1 VPVIEYYQQPQ
12 FQPFSLEH
20 PDNSSNRAGVML
32 VHGFTGTPADMRPLA
47 EALHQHD
54 VDCHVP
60 MHPGMAAD
68 IANMKTMT
76 AETWRGSILERWAEH
91 TRRYQRSVLIGYSM
105 GGAAALQMAFQTRPD
120 LLILIAPFVRINDR
134 RAIFLPLVK
143 HMVKEFRLLGSLDFD
158 DDGVRQ
164 WFRIA
169 LPGVDLDDPE
179 TRRTVRDESGI
190 ASPVIDELRKFGAMG
205 RRDAPTVTAPVV
217 VIQGHQDVVVNPRHT
232 RDLVDSF
239 QNLQAYHEIPGDHLI
254 TLDTVPSW
262 PTVRSLVLGESS
274 SMIRPSSHV

>member
-1 VPVIEYYQQPQ
+1 MIEYYQHPQ
-12 FQPFSLEH
+12 FQPFALEQ
-20 PDNSSNRAGVML
+20 PENSDERPGVML

-47 EALHQHD
+47 EALFQHG
-54 VDCHVP
+54 VNCHVP
-60 MHPGMAAD
+60 MHPGMEGD
-68 IANMKTMT
+68 IANMNAMT
-76 AETWRGSILERWAEH
+76 AGIWRQSILERWAEH
-91 TRRYQRSVLIGYSM
+91 TGRYRRSVLVGYSM
-105 GGAAALQMAFQTRPD
+105 GGAAALQMAVQTQPE
-120 LLILIAPFVRINDR
+120 LLILVAPFVRINDR

-179 TRRTVRDESGI
+179 TRRMVRDESGI

-205 RRDAPTVTAPVV
+205 RRDAPGVTAPVV
-217 VIQGHQDVVVNPRHT
+217 VIQGHHDVVVNPRHT
-232 RDLVDSF
+232 RELVDSF

-254 TLDTVPSW
+254 TLDTVPPWS
-262 PTVRSLVLGESS
+262 TVRAIVLGEAESV
-274 SMIRPSSHV
+274 IGARARA